1 MATYEFG
8 IEDLARLRFAISPM
22 WEVVASLRRL
32 RDPSAAGIHLPWI
45 NGLRDGRLGELD
57 LSEALRLTPP
67 RGYVPDFLS
76 PPPTT
81 PLARFEDEI
90 ELVRATKPHQVRNDL
105 RLLRMDQEIDEL
117 PPVLQRF
124 EKSPTRSIKRLASE
138 LERYYA
144 IALESHWPRIRAL
157 LEADIAYRA
166 RRLTEGGPAAL
177 FEDLHP
183 TITWSDAI
191 LSVEQPYRGHV
202 RLGGKGLLL
211 APSAFAWIAPATI
224 TEEPWQP
231 TLIYPARGVATLWES
246 GGDRTPEG
254 LAGVIGRTRA
264 ALLAELDAPRSTTDV
279 ARLLDIT
286 PGGASQHIGAL
297 RSAGLV
303 AGRREGCS
311 VLYVRTPLADD
322 LVAGG
327 RDTQ

>member
-32 RDPSAAGIHLPWI
+32 RDPAGAGIHLPWI
-45 NGLRDGRLGELD
+45 NGLRDGRLKDVD
-57 LSEALRLTPP
+57 LSAALRLTPP

-105 RLLRMDQEIDEL
+105 RLLRMDQRIDEL
-117 PPVLQRF
+117 PAVLDPF
-124 EKSPTRSIKRLASE
+124 EKTPTRAIKRLAVE

-144 IALESHWPRIRAL
+144 IALEPHWPRIRAL

-183 TITWSDAI
+183 AITWSDAI
-191 LSVEQPYRGHV
+191 LSVEQPYQGHV
-202 RLGGKGLLL
+202 ELGGKGLLL
-211 APSAFAWIAPATI
+211 VPSAFAWIAPATI

-231 TLIYPARGVATLWES
+231 TLIYPVRGVATLWVR
-246 GGDRTPEG
+246 GGDPTPEA
-254 LAGVIGRTRA
+254 LANVIGRTRA

-279 ARLLDIT
+279 ARLLGVT
-286 PGGASQHIGAL
+286 PGGASQHLGAL
-297 RSAGLV
+297 RAAGLV
-303 AGRREGCS
+303 AGRREGRV
-311 VLYVRTPLADD
+311 VLYVRTPLADA

-327 RDTQ
+327 PEQE

>member
-8 IEDLARLRFAISPM
+8 IEDLARLRSAISPM

-105 RLLRMDQEIDEL
+105 RLLRMDQKIDEL
-117 PPVLQRF
+117 PAVLHPC
-124 EKSPTRSIKRLASE
+124 EKAPTRSIKRLATE

-144 IALESHWPRIRAL
+144 IALEPHWPRIRAL

-177 FEDLHP
+177 FADLHP
-183 TITWSDAI
+183 GISWRDTT
-191 LSVEQPYRGHV
+191 LHVEQAFRGHV
-202 RLGGKGLLL
+202 ELGGGGLLL
-211 APSAFAWIAPATI
+211 VPSAFSWIAPVTI
-224 TEEPWQP
+224 
-231 TLIYPARGVATLWES
+231 
-246 GGDRTPEG
+246 EG
-254 LAGVIGRTRA
+254 
-264 ALLAELDAPRSTTDV
+264 P
-279 ARLLDIT
+279 
-286 PGGASQHIGAL
+286 
-297 RSAGLV
+297 
-303 AGRREGCS
+303 
-311 VLYVRTPLADD
+311 
-322 LVAGG
+322 
-327 RDTQ
+327 